1 MFYASKFIALMKSR
15 LVNFLLTSAFIF
27 ASGFFLISASHATLV
42 EIPEV
47 IKAEVPA
54 PSVDVKSWILADFET
69 GWILGSKDADLQI
82 EPASLTKLMTSYLV
96 FDALS
101 KGEIAMQD
109 KVYVSKKAWKTP
121 GSKMF
126 IQVDTYVTIEEL
138 IQGLIIQCGN
148 DAAVALA
155 EHIGGTEEG
164 FAARMNLASAK
175 IGMVNSSFANSSGLP
190 ADNHY
195 STARD
200 MTLLSISLI
209 RKFPKLFKYYSHLE
223 YTYNDITQQNRNVLL
238 TRDPTVDGLKTGYT
252 KKAGYCLIGTANR
265 EGTRLVATITGSNS
279 KSARANQVQSL
290 LQFGYGAYDGL
301 VVYSPGD
308 QVKALPL
315 WMGTQPEVSVS
326 VPQNLGIIFPKGKK
340 DLLSAALE
348 LPESLEAPINSGT
361 EVGHI
366 QVKFDGNPVLRS
378 PLLIKERYDE
388 GPWYSQLLDSIK
400 QMIF

>member
-1 MFYASKFIALMKSR
+1 MFYVSIFSVSVKMRFIGFVLTPLLFLAVAS
-15 LVNFLLTSAFIF
+15 T
-27 ASGFFLISASHATLV
+27 SHATLV
-42 EIPEV
+42 DIPDV

-54 PSVDVKSWILADFET
+54 PELNVKSWILADYET
-69 GWILGSKDADLQI
+69 GWILGSKDADLRI

-101 KGEIAMQD
+101 KGEINMQD

-138 IQGLIIQCGN
+138 VQGLIIQSGN

-164 FAARMNLASAK
+164 FAARMNLTSAK

-190 ADNHY
+190 AENHY

-200 MTLLSISLI
+200 MTILSISLI
-209 RKFPKLFKYYSHLE
+209 RNFPDLFKYYSQLE

-252 KKAGYCLIGTANR
+252 KNAGYCLIGTANR
-265 EGTRLVATITGSNS
+265 EGTRLVGTVTGSES
-279 KSARANQVQSL
+279 KSARANEVQSL

-315 WMGTQPEVSVS
+315 WMGTQSEAAVS
-326 VPQNLGIIFPKGKK
+326 VPKNLGIIF
-340 DLLSAALE
+340 
-348 LPESLEAPINSGT
+348 SL
-361 EVGHI
+361 
-366 QVKFDGNPVLRS
+366 
-378 PLLIKERYDE
+378 
-388 GPWYSQLLDSIK
+388 
-400 QMIF
+400 

>member
-1 MFYASKFIALMKSR
+1 MSYVSKFIASVKSR
-15 LVNFLLTSAFIF
+15 VIHFLLTSVFCLTPV
-27 ASGFFLISASHATLV
+27 FFLVSTSHATLV
-42 EIPEV
+42 NIPDV
-47 IKAEVPA
+47 IKAEVPV
-54 PSVDVKSWILADFET
+54 PEVDVKSWILADFET
-69 GWILGSKDADLQI
+69 GWILGSKDADLRI

-96 FDALS
+96 FDAIS
-101 KGEIAMQD
+101 KGEISMQD
-109 KVYVSKKAWKTP
+109 TVYVSKKAWKTP

-138 IQGLIIQCGN
+138 LQGLIIQSGN

-164 FAARMNLASAK
+164 FAARMNLTSAK
-175 IGMVNSSFANSSGLP
+175 LGMVNSSFANSSGLP
-190 ADNHY
+190 ADDHY

-209 RKFPKLFKYYSHLE
+209 RKFPELFKYYSQLE

-252 KKAGYCLIGTANR
+252 KNAGYCLIGTANR
-265 EGTRLVATITGSNS
+265 EGTRLVATVTGSNS
-279 KSARANQVQSL
+279 KSARANEVQSL

-301 VVYSPGD
+301 IVYSPGD

-315 WMGTQPEVSVS
+315 WMGTQPEVAVSVS
-326 VPQNLGIIFPKGKK
+326 KNLGIVYPKGKK

-348 LPESLEAPINSGT
+348 LPDSLEAPLESGT

-378 PLLIKERYDE
+378 PLLIEGRYDE

>member
-1 MFYASKFIALMKSR
+1 
-15 LVNFLLTSAFIF
+15 
-27 ASGFFLISASHATLV
+27 
-42 EIPEV
+42 
-47 IKAEVPA
+47 
-54 PSVDVKSWILADFET
+54 
-69 GWILGSKDADLQI
+69 
-82 EPASLTKLMTSYLV
+82 
-96 FDALS
+96 
-101 KGEIAMQD
+101 
-109 KVYVSKKAWKTP
+109 
-121 GSKMF
+121 MF

-138 IQGLIIQCGN
+138 IQGLIIQSGN

-175 IGMVNSSFANSSGLP
+175 IGMVNSSFTNSSGLP
-190 ADNHY
+190 SENHY

-209 RKFPKLFKYYSHLE
+209 RNFPDLFKYYSQLE

-252 KKAGYCLIGTANR
+252 KNAGYCLIGTANR
-265 EGTRLVATITGSNS
+265 EGIRLVATVTGSDS

-301 VVYSPGD
+301 IVYSPGD

-315 WMGTQPEVSVS
+315 WMGTQPEAVVS
-326 VPQNLGIIFPKGKK
+326 VPKNLGIVFPKGKK

-348 LPESLEAPINSGT
+348 LPESLEAPIDSGT

-366 QVKFDGNPVLRS
+366 QVKFDGHPVLRS
-378 PLLIKERYDE
+378 PLQVEGQYDE
-388 GPWYSQLLDSIK
+388 GPWYSQWLDSLK